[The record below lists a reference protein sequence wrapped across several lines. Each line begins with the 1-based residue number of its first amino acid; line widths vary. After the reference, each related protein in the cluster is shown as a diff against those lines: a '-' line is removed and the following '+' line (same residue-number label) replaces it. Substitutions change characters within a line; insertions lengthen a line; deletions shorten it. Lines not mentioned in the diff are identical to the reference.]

1 MVTFASADVGM
12 GGGMSVDEMPTTD
25 TAIRQLVHDIRSPV
39 AAIEASAS
47 ALLLRP
53 NMDPDTRG
61 LLELVVQEA
70 RAVHD
75 MASQALGDGG
85 RRRSDGA
92 DVTERRPPQRT
103 AVLSEVLHLVA
114 RRCSAAWDRPV
125 RVATRPSVGD
135 CQLSMPAAELA
146 RALTNI
152 VDNAFQHGHAAS
164 VTIEADRRN
173 SRVLVRVRMRG
184 IDLTRHTSRSSHGL
198 GLTYVGRFAREHGV
212 SVQVHGR
219 GVDRVDELSFPDA
232 G

>member
-1 MVTFASADVGM
+1 
-12 GGGMSVDEMPTTD
+12 MPTTD

-75 MASQALGDGG
+75 MASQALGDGA
-85 RRRSDGA
+85 RRGGNN
-92 DVTERRPPQRT
+92 TEAARRQSAKRT
-103 AVLSEVLHLVA
+103 ALLSDVLHLVA

-125 RVATRPSVGD
+125 RVATKPAFGD

-173 SRVLVRVRMRG
+173 SQVLVRVRMRG
-184 IDLTRHTSRSSHGL
+184 IDLTHHTRRSSHGL

-212 SVQVHGR
+212 SVQVRGR
-219 GVDRVDELSFPDA
+219 GVDRVDELTFPDA